1 MHTKSV
7 MATFATDKDLNA
19 GISQDVHLGVNSF
32 SAIACV
38 EDRDIS
44 LATATTEIFGR
55 FQFLKTLL
63 HPNICE
69 YVEIVKGK
77 HDRLFVIF
85 EYHMNQ
91 FGKLYSHDNEG
102 NIQVAR
108 VGDNMI
114 QEWAFQ
120 ILKALA
126 YLNKNN
132 ITHHNLAPNNILLD
146 SQGRAKLAD
155 YGLYFMTKGGVNVDF
170 PIGYP
175 HYIPPEAIYR
185 STDMN
190 ETTGKVDVWSLGVIL
205 AELATGASFW
215 EGNDKD
221 INRIFSA
228 LWKLQSI
235 AEEDEDEELWD
246 RFAVCQL
253 GINGPILDFLQGTDD
268 DENVEFRKLVR
279 ACLEVNPSNRCSPE
293 QLLSHPYFASIYE
306 NDFNNNYR
314 YWCIKPFLQSQKFEV
329 DDDFLEPIDDP
340 QNKDVLDGMP
350 LSQIYYFWKLAGG
363 DVESEL
369 AKRGYMSSTPPIE
382 RIPRTVKVLDGKEE
396 GTTKDT
402 AFLYSD
408 TVYSLSLKELRQR
421 LKSVAGSNKETFEWD
436 TDYFLVVDENDMNF
450 LVDEMVDDENSG
462 PKDERLEE
470 LIGKY
475 LFPDPNN
482 NKPSSSSIIG
492 QSPPPSNNVKSPL
505 LAREKDVVYQFQRVA
520 LFSELLRQY
529 PASRDEIIHQAK
541 VDIPPFLRGKIWAA
555 ILGVNGDYQAAYDAY
570 DKETEKE
577 TQTDRQ
583 IDVDVPRCH
592 QYHQL
597 LSSPVGH
604 EKLRRLLKCFVAANK
619 QKLVYWQG
627 LDSLCAPF
635 LTLNFNDEALAFS
648 CFHAFIP
655 KFMKDFF
662 ISDNTPVMQEY
673 LAVFRHLLSF
683 HDPELSRH
691 LNKIGYHP
699 ELYAVPWFLTLFTHV
714 FPLDKTY
721 HLWDKIL
728 VGPPSLPLFTGVS
741 IIRQFRDTLIK
752 TEFNDCIMVAELFP
766 NVDIEKCVQ
775 SALSM
780 YKVTPPSVIYR
791 VHESDTK
798 TGENQHDQRW
808 WEQPTPIEV
817 KKAELAPRISL
828 KDLVKLKNYVLVI
841 DTRTEQEF
849 GRGHFPLSI
858 NMNPTHLEQLS
869 QALWQEKKKYHVVVG
884 VRGESGPQ
892 FASDL
897 VNAGFPR
904 VAVLNGGI
912 DVMRDD
918 GVGVVVCTCACPPI
932 KSPSKNRDV
941 VYWKCTQNLMN

>member
-1 MHTKSV
+1 

-19 GISQDVHLGVNSF
+19 VTSQDVHLGVNSF

-38 EDRDIS
+38 EDRDVT

-77 HDRLFVIF
+77 H
-85 EYHMNQ
+85 
-91 FGKLYSHDNEG
+91 
-102 NIQVAR
+102 
-108 VGDNMI
+108 GDFMTR
-114 QEWAFQ
+114 EWAFQ

-155 YGLYFMTKGGVNVDF
+155 YGLYFMTKGGANVDF

-185 STDMN
+185 SGDMA
-190 ETTGKVDVWSLGVIL
+190 ETTGK
-205 AELATGASFW
+205 
-215 EGNDKD
+215 
-221 INRIFSA
+221 
-228 LWKLQSI
+228 
-235 AEEDEDEELWD
+235 
-246 RFAVCQL
+246 L
-253 GINGPILDFLQGTDD
+253 GISEEILDFLQGNDG
-268 DENVEFRKLVR
+268 DENVDFRRLVR

-293 QLLSHPYFASIYE
+293 QLLSHPYFSSIYE
-306 NDFNNNYR
+306 NKNGINENYR
-314 YWCIKPFLQSQKFEV
+314 YWWIKPFLQSQRLKV
-329 DDDFLEPIDDP
+329 GDDFLEHLDEPH
-340 QNKDVLDGMP
+340 NKDVLDGMP

-408 TVYSLSLKELRQR
+408 TVYSLPLKELRQR
-421 LKSVAGSNKETFEWD
+421 LRSAAGPNKETFEWD
-436 TDYFLVVDENDMNF
+436 SDYFLVVDENDMNF
-450 LVDEMVDDENSG
+450 LVEEMLDDENLG
-462 PKDERLEE
+462 PKDELLEE
-470 LIGKY
+470 ILGKY
-475 LFPDPNN
+475 LYPDPNN
-482 NKPSSSSIIG
+482 NKPTSSSANG
-492 QSPPPSNNVKSPL
+492 QSPPSSNNVKSPL

-555 ILGVNGDYQAAYDAY
+555 ILGINGDYQAIYDAY

-577 TQTDRQ
+577 NQTDRQ

-604 EKLRRLLKCFVAANK
+604 DKLRRLLKCFVAANK
-619 QKLVYWQG
+619 QNLVYWQG

-648 CFHAFIP
+648 CYHAFIP

-662 ISDNTPVMQEY
+662 ISDNSSVIREY
-673 LAVFRHLLSF
+673 LAVFSHLLSF

-691 LNKIGYHP
+691 LNKIGYKP
-699 ELYAVPWFLTLFTHV
+699 DLYAVPWFLTLFTHV

-721 HLWDKIL
+721 HLWDKVI

-752 TEFNDCIMVAELFP
+752 SEFNDCLMVADSFP

-791 VHESDTK
+791 VHESDAETH
-798 TGENQHDQRW
+798 ENQHDQRW

-817 KKAELAPRISL
+817 KEAELAPRISL

-858 NMNPTHLEQLS
+858 NMNPAHLEQLS
-869 QALWQEKKKYHVVVG
+869 QTLWQEKKKYHVVVG
-884 VRGESGPQ
+884 EIGIRGGSGPQ

-897 VNAGFPR
+897 VEAGFPR

-912 DVMRDD
+912 NVMRVDA
-918 GVGVVVCTCACPPI
+918 VGVVVCSCACTPI
-932 KSPSKNRDV
+932 KPPGVKNKDGAV
-941 VYWKCTQNLMN
+941 VYWKCSQNLMN